1 MDAQKDILLKLLAN
15 NPDRIDFRVTLRTS
29 WNLIQEQQFRSSS
42 EGEIPQ
48 EKFGFPV
55 QPPPLPLR
63 GEGGGI
69 PLGGGA
75 GEVLFNRYIGPHACK
90 HRDCKIAKRR
100 PLSTPGAVMMRLSRN
115 HGEYVTP
122 RARGVSS

>member
-75 GEVLFNRYIGPHACK
+75 GEVHGPWTLDHIYVYIKPVQSTYKYLK
-90 HRDCKIAKRR
+90 HEK
-100 PLSTPGAVMMRLSRN
+100 
-115 HGEYVTP
+115 
-122 RARGVSS
+122 